1 MIIFFFIS
9 RSGQDEIIK
18 MIILSF
24 SRSGQD
30 EGAEMDQLQAAGLP
44 AMNLVSFLSVV
55 ISAVV
60 VLSVFLLLLQFHP

>member
-24 SRSGQD
+24 SRSGKD